1 MALQISRSD
10 ITGDYLMDYQKD
22 SRFLKLDAEEYLNLL
37 GVEPLPSQMAIINAI
52 EIDEMYDRYNRK

>member
-1 MALQISRSD
+1 MALQVSRSD
-10 ITGDYLMDYQKD
+10 ITGDYLMDYPKD

-52 EIDEMYDRYNRK
+52 NNVLI